1 MVRRDCRSYSMTSKT
16 PNLGRALLMS
26 SAAILVACAL
36 SGCGRRGPLEP
47 PEAAA
52 SSAPAPAAAAADTR
66 LRRSRTTTGQATPPT
81 STLTTRPAAV
91 VEDTPD
97 DEQDESESIQSVIPT
112 PNPTPRKRGRDFV
125 VPKEPFIL
133 DPLL

>member
-1 MVRRDCRSYSMTSKT
+1 MTPKT
-16 PNLGRALLMS
+16 PNLGRALLVS
-26 SAAILVACAL
+26 SAALLVACAL

-52 SSAPAPAAAAADTR
+52 SSAPAPTSGPADSR
-66 LRRSRTTTGQATPPT
+66 LRRSRTTTGQATAPT

-91 VEDTPD
+91 VEDTPE
-97 DEQDESESIQSVIPT
+97 DELDENETIQSVIPT
-112 PNPTPRKRGRDFV
+112 PNPTPRKRNRNYV
-125 VPKEPFIL
+125 VPKEPFVL